1 MKKNF
6 FKKKLASALALALVV
21 ASVSP
26 SPLSASAATVA
37 KIVDKGSSKAT
48 AVLYVDK
55 VSYGKSAVNFDLSKT
70 YAGTKYTWTISDS
83 KKATIGAKTGYVVA
97 KAPGVVTVKVTAKNK
112 KGKTTKFTQKV
123 EIRKRAT
130 AVAAGD
136 DFTLNSGETK
146 TLKATVTPSNST
158 DAVRYYSSDEKIAT
172 VDAKTGVVTA
182 VGAGEATITAYAKAN
197 AAAPN
202 SSQWN
207 VTDTVKVTVPVGIAS
222 VKQNSSTE
230 VAATFNTNMA
240 SDKVKASDFSI
251 VNDATKQVIAI
262 KEAKAD
268 GTGVVKLTT
277 FANMAD
283 GKTYNVTYNK
293 KTVQFVATD
302 GVVASL
308 SITPATVVYG
318 KETEIKVNTVDS
330 KGIVINTYAYG
341 SAISDSKLQFDISDI
356 KGGYM
361 SNGSKLVL
369 NNIGDTA
376 KAKATYHTW
385 KWEGGQE
392 VGAIKTELTITA
404 VDKTALGVEKY
415 EYTVS
420 KNQPNWS
427 KYTTDTRVAKGETS
441 TLWLRV
447 KNTDGTYATKNDYNF
462 DTTNGNVLLAANST
476 GSELAAT
483 VKGISEGS
491 AYVLV
496 KDKKGNV
503 VWSLEVV
510 VVSEKTASNITLDKD
525 AVQVS
530 NFTKNV
536 TDTKIITATLFD
548 QYNKEI
554 AIAKNDLTIVPPT
567 VSNTV
572 NLPYVSVS
580 GSAITVTGKGVNDKV
595 EATVGTY
602 NYIVKKGNAVR
613 NFTVTVVK
621 PSDYSSVS
629 YELDA
634 NSTNFNTTVDGKLPD
649 TRQYVAKV
657 AISKGD
663 AVVDYATITDVS
675 IKKGTTEVATKSAIT
690 FDDKGVAKGVA
701 LDIVKITNGK
711 IVKLDSGNY
720 TVDIKYLDENKKEI
734 TINKGFYVYDNQPE
748 LKAIQKEFNV
758 SAGDATE
765 AVLKAFEFQYDGRT
779 LKLNASDIYEV
790 KVDSLPNSTQ
800 HHLASVKVYVP
811 VTIDGATGFSV
822 LVSTDLNANL
832 TY

>member
-97 KAPGVVTVKVTAKNK
+97 KAPGVVTVKVAAKNK
-112 KGKTTKFTQKV
+112 KGKTTTFSQKV

-136 DFTLNSGETK
+136 DFTLSSGETK

-230 VAATFNTNMA
+230 VAATFNTNIA
-240 SDKVKASDFSI
+240 SGKVSSSDFSI

-262 KEAKAD
+262 KEVKAD
-268 GTGVVKLTT
+268 GTGVVKITT

-318 KETEIKVNTVDS
+318 KETEIKVNTVDA
-330 KGIVINTYAYG
+330 KGVVINSYAYG
-341 SAISDSKLQFDISDI
+341 TAITDSKLEFKLSDI
-356 KGGYM
+356 KGYVSG
-361 SNGSKLVL
+361 GTKLVL

-376 KAKATYHTW
+376 KATAIYHTW

-404 VDKTALGVEKY
+404 VDKTAIGVEKY

-427 KYTTDTRVAKGETS
+427 NYTVNSQTPKGVET

-447 KNTDGTYATKNDYNF
+447 KKTDDTYAVKGDYTF
-462 DTTNGNVLLAANST
+462 ESTDSTVLLVTNS
-476 GSELAAT
+476 GDNNLSASI
-483 VKGISEGS
+483 KGVSVGS

-496 KDKKGNV
+496 KDSKGVV
-503 VWSLEVV
+503 VWSLAVT
-510 VVSEKTASNITLDKD
+510 VVSEASASTLSFDKD
-525 AVQVS
+525 SVQVS
-530 NFTKNV
+530 NVAAAN
-536 TDTKIITATLFD
+536 DTKTIRATLKD
-548 QYNKEI
+548 QYNNEMTI
-554 AIAKNDLTIVPPT
+554 GKNDLTIVKPS
-567 VSNTV
+567 VSAGV
-572 NLPYVSVS
+572 VLPSVSAS
-580 GSAITVTGKGVNDKV
+580 GSAITITAIG
-595 EATVGTY
+595 ATKGTY
-602 NYIVKKGNAVR
+602 TYVAQKGSTAVR
-613 NFTVTVVK
+613 SFTVEVVEPNK
-621 PSDYSSVS
+621 YASLS
-629 YELDA
+629 YALDA
-634 NSTNFNTTVDGKLPD
+634 NLTNFDTTVASKLPD
-649 TRQYVAKV
+649 VTDFTSKV
-657 AISKGD
+657 AVKQGD
-663 AVVDYATITDVS
+663 AVVDYADITSYS
-675 IKKGTTEVATKSAIT
+675 IKKGTTEVASKSALTPAI
-690 FDDKGVAKGVA
+690 KE
-701 LDIVKITNGK
+701 
-711 IVKLDSGNY
+711 VKLAVVNFLPGNKVEKLETGSY
-720 TVDIKYLDENKKEI
+720 TVDISYTYTDAAGKVVTDTL
-734 TINKGFYVYDNQPE
+734 NKGFYVYDTQPA
-748 LKAIQKEFNV
+748 LKATQKETKV
-758 SAGDATE
+758 TASDEKDAI
-765 AVLKAFEFQYDGRT
+765 AKAFKFQYDGNEINVT
-779 LKLNASDIYEV
+779 SGNIVDY
-790 KVDSLPNSTQ
+790 KVSTVTGGNTRFVESATVLVNVTIDS
-800 HHLASVKVYVP
+800 VVYYVP
-811 VTIDGATGFSV
+811 VKADI
-822 LVSTDLNANL
+822 NL
-832 TY
+832 YVTY

>member
-112 KGKTTKFTQKV
+112 KGKTTKITQKV

-230 VAATFNTNMA
+230 VAATFNTKIA

-262 KEAKAD
+262 KEVKAD
-268 GTGVVKLTT
+268 GTGVVKVTT

-302 GVVASL
+302 GVVSSL

-318 KETEIKVNTVDS
+318 KETEIKVNTVDA
-330 KGIVINTYAYG
+330 KGVVINSYAYG
-341 SAISDSKLQFDISDI
+341 SAITDSKLEFNITDI
-356 KGGYM
+356 KGYISG
-361 SNGSKLVL
+361 GTKLVL

-376 KAKATYHTW
+376 KATATYHTW
-385 KWEGGQE
+385 KYEGGQE

-404 VDKTALGVEKY
+404 VDKTAIGVEKY
-415 EYTVS
+415 EYTIS
-420 KNQPNWS
+420 KNAPNWS
-427 KYTTDTRVAKGETS
+427 NYTVNTQAAKGDQT

-447 KNTDGTYATKNDYNF
+447 KKTDDTYAVKGDYTF
-462 DTTNGNVLLAANST
+462 DSTNSNVLLVTNS
-476 GSELAAT
+476 GDNNLAASIRGVET
-483 VKGISEGS
+483 GS

-496 KDKKGNV
+496 KDSKGTV
-503 VWSLEVV
+503 IWSLAVTVV
-510 VVSEKTASNITLDKD
+510 PEKSASYINLDKD
-525 AVQVS
+525 SVQVS
-530 NFTKNV
+530 NYITKIV
-536 TDTKIITATLFD
+536 DTKVITATLKD
-548 QYNKEI
+548 QYNNEMS
-554 AIAKNDLTIVPPT
+554 IAKDDLTIVSPS
-567 VSNTV
+567 VSGSV
-572 NLPYVSVS
+572 NLPSVIAS
-580 GSAITVTGKGVNDKV
+580 GSAITVKGAGLDGK
-595 EATVGTY
+595 EATPGTY
-602 NYIVKKGNAVR
+602 NFIVKKGSTAQR

-621 PSDYSSVS
+621 PNPYASVS
-629 YELDA
+629 YDLDV
-634 NSTNFNTTVDGKLPD
+634 NSTNFNTTVANKLPD
-649 TRQYVAKV
+649 VSQFIAKV
-657 AISKGD
+657 AIKQGD
-663 AVVDYATITDVS
+663 AVIDYANITNYS
-675 IKKGTTEVATKSAIT
+675 IKKGTTEVASKAGVVGNLSDVT
-690 FDDKGVAKGVA
+690 FDV
-701 LDIVKITNGK
+701 VKVNGTTIEK
-711 IVKLDSGNY
+711 KDAGSY
-720 TVDIKYLDENKKEI
+720 TVDITYTGNDGKSY
-734 TINKGFYVYDNQPE
+734 TMNKGFYVYDTQPE
-748 LKAIQKEFNV
+748 LKAIQKETTVTASNDN
-758 SAGDATE
+758 DAI
-765 AVLKAFEFQYDGRT
+765 VKAFEFQYDGS
-779 LKLNASDIYEV
+779 KINVSSSDISEA
-790 KVDSLPNSTQ
+790 KVTVLSGGNT
-800 HHLASVKVYVP
+800 HYIEYAKVYVN
-811 VTIDGATGFSV
+811 VTIDNVMYRV
-822 LVSTDLNANL
+822 LVKADVKANV

>member
-97 KAPGVVTVKVTAKNK
+97 KAPGVVTVKITAKNK
-112 KGKTTKFTQKV
+112 KGKTTKYTQKV

-230 VAATFNTNMA
+230 VAATFNTNIA
-240 SDKVKASDFSI
+240 SGKVSSSDFSI

-277 FANMAD
+277 FASMSD

-318 KETEIKVNTVDS
+318 KETEIKVNTVDA
-330 KGIVINTYAYG
+330 KGVVINSYAYG
-341 SAISDSKLQFDISDI
+341 TAITDSKLEFKLSDI
-356 KGGYM
+356 KGYVSG
-361 SNGSKLVL
+361 GTKLVL

-376 KAKATYHTW
+376 KATAIYHTW

-404 VDKTALGVEKY
+404 VDKTAIGVEKY

-427 KYTTDTRVAKGETS
+427 NYTVNSQTTKGDLT

-447 KNTDGTYATKNDYNF
+447 KKTDDTYAVKGDYTF
-462 DTTNGNVLLAANST
+462 ESTNSTVLLVANS
-476 GSELAAT
+476 SDNNLAASIRG
-483 VKGISEGS
+483 VSVGS

-496 KDKKGNV
+496 KDSKGVV
-503 VWSLEVV
+503 VWSLAVTVV
-510 VVSEKTASNITLDKD
+510 PESSASVLSFDKD
-525 AVQVS
+525 SVQVS
-530 NFTKNV
+530 NVKAV
-536 TDTKIITATLFD
+536 ADTKTIRATLKD
-548 QYNKEI
+548 QYNNEM
-554 AIAKNDLTIVPPT
+554 TIGKDDISIVRPS
-567 VSNTV
+567 VSGSV
-572 NLPYVSVS
+572 NLPAVSAS
-580 GSAITVTGKGVNDKV
+580 GSAITVKGIGIDGN
-595 EATVGTY
+595 EATPGTY
-602 NYIVKKGNAVR
+602 TFTAQKGTTAVR
-613 NFTVTVVK
+613 SFTVVVVE
-621 PSDYSSVS
+621 PSKYSTTLT
-629 YELDA
+629 YGLD
-634 NSTNFNTTVDGKLPD
+634 NNLSNFDTTVATKLPD
-649 TRQYVAKV
+649 VKEFSTKV
-657 AISKGD
+657 AVKQGD
-663 AVVDYATITDVS
+663 AVVGYADITKCV
-675 IKKGTTEVATKSAIT
+675 IKKGNTEVATQSAISADSKT
-690 FDDKGVAKGVA
+690 VS
-701 LDIVKITNGK
+701 LDVVKVPATNK
-711 IVKLDSGNY
+711 VEKLEAGSY
-720 TVDIKYLDENKKEI
+720 SVDISYTNIVNGQTVNGTLN
-734 TINKGFYVYDNQPE
+734 TGFYVYDTQPT
-748 LKAIQKEFNV
+748 LKAIQKETKV
-758 SAGDATE
+758 TAGNDIDAII
-765 AVLKAFEFQYDGRT
+765 KAFEFQYDGN
-779 LKLNASDIYEV
+779 KIDVSASDIVSSKVVTVTGGNTRYVESATVLV
-790 KVDSLPNSTQ
+790 KI
-800 HHLASVKVYVP
+800 
-811 VTIDGATGFSV
+811 TIDGTLYFVPVKA
-822 LVSTDLNANL
+822 DINL
-832 TY
+832 YVAY

>member
-112 KGKTTKFTQKV
+112 KGKTTKITQKV

-230 VAATFNTNMA
+230 VAATFNTNIA

-262 KEAKAD
+262 KEVKAD
-268 GTGVVKLTT
+268 GTGVVKVTT

-302 GVVASL
+302 GVVSSL

-318 KETEIKVNTVDS
+318 KETEIKVNTVDA
-330 KGIVINTYAYG
+330 KGVVINSYAYG
-341 SAISDSKLQFDISDI
+341 SAINDSKLEFNITDI
-356 KGGYM
+356 KGYISG
-361 SNGSKLVL
+361 GTKLVL

-376 KAKATYHTW
+376 KATATYHTW
-385 KWEGGQE
+385 KYEGGQE

-404 VDKTALGVEKY
+404 VDKTAIGVEKY
-415 EYTVS
+415 EYTIS
-420 KNQPNWS
+420 KNAPNWS
-427 KYTTDTRVAKGETS
+427 NYTVNTQTAKDDQT

-447 KNTDGTYATKNDYNF
+447 KKTDDTYAVKGDYTF
-462 DTTNGNVLLAANST
+462 DSTNSNVLLVTNS
-476 GSELAAT
+476 GDNNLAASIRGVAT
-483 VKGISEGS
+483 GS

-496 KDKKGNV
+496 KDSKGTV
-503 VWSLEVV
+503 IWSLAVTVV
-510 VVSEKTASNITLDKD
+510 PEKSASYINLDKD
-525 AVQVS
+525 SVQVS
-530 NFTKNV
+530 NYIAKIV
-536 TDTKIITATLFD
+536 DTKVITATLKD
-548 QYNKEI
+548 QYNNEMS
-554 AIAKNDLTIVPPT
+554 IAKDDLTIVSPS
-567 VSNTV
+567 VSGSV
-572 NLPYVSVS
+572 NLPSVIAS
-580 GSAITVTGKGVNDKV
+580 GSAITVKGAGLDGK
-595 EATVGTY
+595 EATPGTY
-602 NYIVKKGNAVR
+602 NFIVKKGSTAQR

-621 PSDYSSVS
+621 PNPYASVS
-629 YELDA
+629 YDLDV
-634 NSTNFNTTVDGKLPD
+634 NSTNFNTTVANKLPD
-649 TRQYVAKV
+649 VSQFIAKV
-657 AISKGD
+657 AIKQGD
-663 AVVDYATITDVS
+663 AVIDYANITNYS
-675 IKKGTTEVATKSAIT
+675 IKKGTTEVASKAGVAGNLSDVT
-690 FDDKGVAKGVA
+690 FDV
-701 LDIVKITNGK
+701 VKVNGTTIEK
-711 IVKLDSGNY
+711 KDAGSY
-720 TVDIKYLDENKKEI
+720 TVDITYTGNDGKSY
-734 TINKGFYVYDNQPE
+734 TMNKGFYVYDTQPE
-748 LKAIQKEFNV
+748 LKAIQKETTVTASNDN
-758 SAGDATE
+758 DAI
-765 AVLKAFEFQYDGRT
+765 VKAFEFQYDGS
-779 LKLNASDIYEV
+779 KINVSSSDISEA
-790 KVDSLPNSTQ
+790 KVTVLSGGNT
-800 HHLASVKVYVP
+800 HYIEYAKVYVN
-811 VTIDGATGFSV
+811 VTIDNVVYRV
-822 LVSTDLNANL
+822 LVKADVKANV

>member
-112 KGKTTKFTQKV
+112 KGKTSKFTQKV

-136 DFTLNSGETK
+136 DFTLSSGETK

-202 SSQWN
+202 ASQWN

-277 FANMAD
+277 FASMAD

-302 GVVASL
+302 GVVATL
-308 SITPATVVYG
+308 SITPATVVFG

-341 SAISDSKLQFDISDI
+341 SISDSKLQFDISDI

-376 KAKATYHTW
+376 KATATYHTW

-415 EYTVS
+415 EYTIS

-427 KYTTDTRVAKGETS
+427 KYTTDTRLAKGEQS
-441 TLWLRV
+441 TLWFRV
-447 KNTDGTYATKNDYNF
+447 KNTDGTYASKNDYNF
-462 DTTNGNVLLAANST
+462 STSNGNVLLAANTT
-476 GSELAAT
+476 GSDLAAT
-483 VKGISEGS
+483 VKGIAEGS

-496 KDKKGNV
+496 KDQKGNV
-503 VWSLEVV
+503 VWSLEVT

-525 AVQVS
+525 DVQVS
-530 NFTKNV
+530 NFTTKV
-536 TDTKIITATLFD
+536 TDTKIINATLFD

-554 AIAKNDLTIVPPT
+554 DIAAGDLTIGRPS
-567 VSNTV
+567 VSSTV
-572 NLPYVSVS
+572 NLPQVTAS
-580 GSAITVTGKGVNDKV
+580 GSAIIVKGLGEDNKNG
-595 EATVGTY
+595 ATVGTY
-602 NYIVKKGNAVR
+602 NYTVKKGNAVR
-613 NFTVTVVK
+613 NFTVRVVT
-621 PSDYSSVS
+621 PNGSTS
-629 YELDA
+629 YELEA
-634 NSTNFNTTVDGKLPD
+634 NATNFNTTVDGKLPS
-649 TRQYVAKV
+649 TSQYLAKV
-657 AISKGD
+657 AIKKGD
-663 AVVDYATITDVS
+663 AVVNYATIKEVS
-675 IKKGTTEVATKSAIT
+675 IKKGNTVVASASAISANGI
-690 FDDKGVAKGVA
+690 DIS
-701 LDIVKITNGK
+701 LDVVKIDNNNK
-711 IVKLDSGNY
+711 IVKLETGNY
-720 TVDIKYLDENKKEI
+720 TVDVTYFEDGSTTTN
-734 TINKGFYVYDNQPE
+734 TFNKGFYVYDNQPE
-748 LKAIQKEFNV
+748 LKAIQKEYTVNA
-758 SAGDATE
+758 SNLKD

-779 LKLNASDIYEV
+779 IKP
-790 KVDSLPNSTQ
+790 VDSNIDVKEDSINNSNM
-800 HHLASVKVYVP
+800 HHISSVTVYVDMVVDGKQCLVP
-811 VTIDGATGFSV
+811 VKADV
-822 LVSTDLNANL
+822 NANI